1 MSEAAPA
8 GQRGGISRGVG
19 AGGVELVDISASLE
33 AYLEAIYILE
43 HTGGAIA
50 ARVAERL
57 GVRAPSVSAALR
69 RLDAL
74 GLLQTGGD
82 RSLRLTPQGR
92 RLAEQV
98 MRRHRVL
105 ERWLVESLG
114 LDWSRAHAEAQRME
128 HSVSA
133 EVVDRLY
140 EVLGRPAA
148 CPHGN
153 PIPGAMGLP
162 PYQGSA
168 TLDHAPAGGR
178 VRIARIAEDAEEDAG
193 NLATFE
199 RLGLRPGR
207 RILVLP
213 GRGGHVRFASESGAA
228 ELQLELAAKVWV
240 DVEQGA
246 APGA

>member
-1 MSEAAPA
+1 M
-8 GQRGGISRGVG
+8 
-19 AGGVELVDISASLE
+19 ELADISASLE
-33 AYLEAIYILE
+33 GYLEAIYILE

-57 GVRAPSVSAALR
+57 GVRAPSVSGALR
-69 RLDAL
+69 RLEAQA
-74 GLLQTGGD
+74 LLQTGGD
-82 RSLRLTPQGR
+82 RALRLTAEGR

-140 EVLGRPAA
+140 EALGRPDA

-153 PIPGAMGLP
+153 PIPGATGLP
-162 PYQGSA
+162 PYAGSA

-178 VRIARIAEDAEEDAG
+178 VRIARIAEDAEEDAD
-193 NLATFE
+193 NLVTFE

-207 RILVLP
+207 RIQVLP
-213 GRGGHVRFASESGAA
+213 RGGGHVRFAAESGAA
-228 ELQLELAAKVWV
+228 ELKLELAAKVWV
-240 DVEQGA
+240 DVETGGA
-246 APGA
+246 AGA